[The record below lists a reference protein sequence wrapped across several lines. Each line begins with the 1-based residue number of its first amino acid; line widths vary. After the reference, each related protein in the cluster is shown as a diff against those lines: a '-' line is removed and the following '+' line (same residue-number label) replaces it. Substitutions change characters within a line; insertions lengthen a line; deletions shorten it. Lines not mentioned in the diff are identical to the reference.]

1 MEKKENWKGKP
12 SQWLNA
18 GVFISSVLGITIPL
32 AFFRWKSLDKTIF
45 QISGDEIS
53 IQNDLISENNKSIKI
68 ADIEKIV
75 IQEPFFLKL
84 FSLSNLIVFS
94 TDAKGRIVF
103 AGIKNAHFV
112 GEELEKLVNK
122 KLELQN

>member
-1 MEKKENWKGKP
+1 MVTKENWKGKP

-18 GVFISSVLGITIPL
+18 GVFFSSILGVTIPL
-32 AFFRWKSLDKTIF
+32 AFIRWKSLDRTVF
-45 QISGDEIS
+45 QISPDEICIRNS
-53 IQNDLISENNKSIKI
+53 FISEYNKSIKMS
-68 ADIEKIV
+68 DIEKIV

-94 TDAKGRIVF
+94 NDSSCRIVF
-103 AGIKNAHFV
+103 AGIRRAHFV
-112 GEELEKLVNK
+112 GEELERLVNR